1 MVLLFRRSLPWRTS
15 RGSESSW
22 APPFWQ
28 TAGRHRT
35 PAFAVPTPSC
45 FAPQVET
52 SAPIAF
58 TFDSEPVRL
67 PAEPRDGGVRLFDLD
82 AGVVFDVESDA
93 REVTVRYAGS
103 RLSARVRFMRVI
115 REYFHNHALHSGRLL
130 LHAAAV
136 VYKRR
141 ALGIAGGKGAGKTT
155 AMLRLLD
162 ATTRRFCQTI
172 ACWWT

>member
-1 MVLLFRRSLPWRTS
+1 MSS
-15 RGSESSW
+15 SES
-22 APPFWQ
+22 
-28 TAGRHRT
+28 HRT
-35 PAFAVPTPSC
+35 HLSQDGLAISAVASVADLAWVREFMGSGFLAVCGRPPHVRVSLVPTTSC
-45 FAPQVET
+45 FLPQVET

-67 PAEPRDGGVRLFDLD
+67 PAEPTDGGVRLFDLD
-82 AGVVFDVESDA
+82 AGVVFDVASDA

-115 REYFHNHALHSGRLL
+115 REYFHNHALHRGRLL

-141 ALGIAGGKGAGKTT
+141 ATCHC
-155 AMLRLLD
+155 
-162 ATTRRFCQTI
+162 RRQERRQDNSH
-172 ACWWT
+172 AAAA